1 LIVDYLGVADEL
13 KKALANYTQS
23 GGKGKPTFDQEDAV
37 AVMLEKYEIVCN
49 LFYQFDYKRFFTG
62 TAKEKMAMIPASIEH
77 ILKQK
82 DGKERCLKHVSELS
96 KSFALAVPH
105 EEAIKIRDDVGFFQA
120 VRSALAKATTEKGK
134 TEDELNTAIKQ
145 IVSKAITSDEV
156 IDIFKAAGLKKPDI
170 SILSDEFLSEIK
182 GLEHK
187 NLALE
192 TLKKLLNDEIK
203 IRARRNVVEARS
215 FSAMLEQTIKKYQN
229 RSIEAAQV
237 ITELIDI
244 AKEIRE
250 SKNRG
255 EKLNLTEDE
264 LAFYDA
270 LADNGSA
277 KNVLGDDTLKQIA
290 KELTEK
296 VKQNTSIDWTL
307 RESVKSKLKVLVKRL
322 LRKYGYPPDKQEKA
336 TELVLEQAELV
347 SKNWVE
353 Q

>member
-1 LIVDYLGVADEL
+1 M
-13 KKALANYTQS
+13 K
-23 GGKGKPTFDQEDAV
+23 
-37 AVMLEKYEIVCN
+37 
-49 LFYQFDYKRFFTG
+49 
-62 TAKEKMAMIPASIEH
+62 
-77 ILKQK
+77 
-82 DGKERCLKHVSELS
+82 
-96 KSFALAVPH
+96 
-105 EEAIKIRDDVGFFQA
+105 
-120 VRSALAKATTEKGK
+120 
-134 TEDELNTAIKQ
+134 
-145 IVSKAITSDEV
+145 
-156 IDIFKAAGLKKPDI
+156 
-170 SILSDEFLSEIK
+170 
-182 GLEHK
+182 HK
-187 NLALE
+187 NVALE
-192 TLKKLLNDEIK
+192 LLKKLLNDEIK
-203 IRARRNVVEARS
+203 TRARRNIVEARA

-244 AKEIRE
+244 AIEIRE

-270 LADNGSA
+270 LVDNGSA
-277 KNVLGDDTLKQIA
+277 KEVLGDETLKQIA